1 MVSSLTPL
9 LLLLPPPSL
18 LLLLLGPSLV
28 SGKSMM
34 RTGILSF
41 PLLPTLAPRPFKMP
55 PLLLLLLL
63 LLLLPRA
70 PPPPPP
76 PLLLPRRL
84 VSAFTKPLAAED
96 QPLPLG
102 CGDESSLP
110 CKTPLSCF
118 NMPPLL
124 LLLLLWG
131 PMSIPTFV
139 LLPIVTP
146 GAM

>member
-1 MVSSLTPL
+1 MVSSLAPL

-63 LLLLPRA
+63 PRT
-70 PPPPPP
+70 PPPP
-76 PLLLPRRL
+76 PLLLPQRL

-124 LLLLLWG
+124 LLLLLLLLLWG
-131 PMSIPTFV
+131 SMSIPTFV
-139 LLPIVTP
+139 LLPIVMP